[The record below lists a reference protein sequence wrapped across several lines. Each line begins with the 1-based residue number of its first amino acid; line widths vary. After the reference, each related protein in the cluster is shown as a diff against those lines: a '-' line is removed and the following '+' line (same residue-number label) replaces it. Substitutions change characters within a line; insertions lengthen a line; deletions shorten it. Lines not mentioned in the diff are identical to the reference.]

1 MAPRRSAS
9 QLAALAK
16 GRMAS
21 GSHKKD
27 SSGPCAPESLEELLD
42 ECRKE
47 LSAAQVE
54 LAQLNATL
62 HSKEA
67 VTSRL
72 STRLSKEKETNRELA
87 KQLAAALQK
96 LHDLQK
102 QLHVEK
108 QGQKCASVRKNQL
121 SELNNS
127 LKAHGQILTNNM
139 SHMAKEIS
147 DLLNLIQRK
156 DIENTKLQLASEKN
170 LRFYQNELTLARK
183 KFDTVQGELRD
194 EKKNVITLK
203 KSYKQLI
210 KHHDKSLIAQS
221 KAKYHHLMHKGVYAE
236 TT

>member
-1 MAPRRSAS
+1 M
-9 QLAALAK
+9 AALAR

-27 SSGPCAPESLEELLD
+27 GSEPCAPESLEESLD
-42 ECRKE
+42 KCRKE
-47 LSAAQVE
+47 LSVAQIE

-62 HSKEA
+62 HSKETVA
-67 VTSRL
+67 SRL
-72 STRLSKEKETNRELA
+72 STRLSKEKETNRDLS
-87 KQLAAALQK
+87 KQLAVALQK
-96 LHDLQK
+96 LHVLQK

-108 QGQKCASVRKNQL
+108 QGRKHASLRKDQL
-121 SELNNS
+121 AELNNS

-156 DIENTKLQLASEKN
+156 DIENTKLQLESEKN

-203 KSYKQLI
+203 KSHKQLI
-210 KHHDKSLIAQS
+210 KQHDKSLIAQS

-236 TT
+236 STR